1 MKKISCLIMLLVLLF
16 PFINENVYAED
27 AYPINPVGQYIPVDV
42 TFNVPEIAGAT
53 INVYGSYEKSFN
65 GSYNFDIYAKTVD
78 KNIVIDSV
86 YTSSYGAGIK
96 VDVYYIPNNSYTRVY
111 TVYA

>member
-1 MKKISCLIMLLVLLF
+1 MLLVLLF

-65 GSYNFDIYAKTVD
+65 GSYNFDVQAKSNDPNV
-78 KNIVIDSV
+78 VIDGV
-86 YTSSYGAGIK
+86 YTFSNGSGIE
-96 VDVYYIPNNSYTRVY
+96 VDVYYIVFGHTYHY

>member
-1 MKKISCLIMLLVLLF
+1 MLLVLLF

-65 GSYNFDIYAKTVD
+65 GSYNFDVQAKSNDPNV
-78 KNIVIDSV
+78 VIDGV
-86 YTSSYGAGIK
+86 YTFSNGGGIE
-96 VDVYYIPNNSYTRVY
+96 VDVYYIVFGHTYHY

>member
-65 GSYNFDIYAKTVD
+65 GSYNFDVQARSDDRNV
-78 KNIVIDSV
+78 VIDGV
-86 YTSSYGAGIK
+86 YTFSNGSGIE
-96 VDVYYIPNNSYTRVY
+96 VDVYYIVFGHTYHY

>member
-1 MKKISCLIMLLVLLF
+1 MLLVLLF

-42 TFNVPEIAGAT
+42 TFNVPEKAGAT
-53 INVYGSYEKSFN
+53 ITVYGSYEKSFN
-65 GSYNFDIYAKTVD
+65 GSYNFDVQARSNDRNV
-78 KNIVIDSV
+78 VIDDVCTFSNG
-86 YTSSYGAGIK
+86 SGIR
-96 VDVYYIPNNSYTRVY
+96 VDVYYIVYNSYTHVY